1 MHMSQKG
8 EAFQA
13 FLVGAKSFLMDTVYP
28 KARDAVADATAKT
41 KNKEGAVDAL
51 RADADYGY
59 FCWLEHYIQHY
70 KYNARFG
77 LAAEAEGQR
86 DELVKQLKAIDARHD
101 VDAEVKIP
109 EYYSVIDIH
118 QHPGN
123 LHVDI
128 LAGHIYK
135 ASAAST
141 QPGSTNAYGLH
152 YKFTDVIQQYADNPT
167 SVLDLACGF
176 GKSALPLAQRWPD
189 AKVEGIDISEGCLRL
204 AAVEAEENGLDN
216 LSYTRADVAST
227 GKPAESYDL
236 VTSTMLLHE
245 LDTDA
250 VKASMKEAYRVLT
263 PGGALV
269 QLDFRARN
277 PVEAFFLHGHGQ
289 RNNEPYMAAFDE
301 LDFKEYLESIGFTD
315 IEIKPFEESPGAT
328 SEAFPKWRLPWTV
341 ISARKAA
348 AA

>member
-1 MHMSQKG
+1 MQMSHKA

-28 KARDAVADATAKT
+28 KARDAVAEATASTGT
-41 KNKEGAVDAL
+41 KEDAVKAL
-51 RADADYGY
+51 QPDADYAY

-77 LAAEAEGQR
+77 LAAEAEAQR
-86 DELVKQLKAIDARHD
+86 SQLIGRLNAIDDRHM
-101 VDAEVKIP
+101 VANDAAVP
-109 EYYSVIDIH
+109 DYYSVIDTH

-123 LHVDI
+123 LHEDI
-128 LAGHIYK
+128 LAGYIYK

-141 QPGSTNAYGLH
+141 QPGSTNAYALH
-152 YKFTDVIQQYADNPT
+152 YKFSDVVAQYSGEPKA
-167 SVLDLACGF
+167 VLDLGCGF
-176 GKSALPLAQRWPD
+176 GKSALPLAAKWPH
-189 AKVEGIDISEGCLRL
+189 ASVEGIDLSEGCLRL
-204 AAVEAEENGLDN
+204 AAVEAEEARLNN
-216 LSYTRADVAST
+216 LTYSRGDIAET

-245 LDTDA
+245 LDTNA
-250 VKASMKEAYRVLT
+250 VKAAMKEAHRVLA

-277 PVEAFFLHGHGQ
+277 PVEQFFLHGHGQ

-301 LDFKEYLESIGFTD
+301 MDFKSYLESIGFTD
-315 IEIKPFEESPGAT
+315 IEIEPFEESPGA
-328 SEAFPKWRLPWTV
+328 SADDFPKWRLPWTV
-341 ISARKAA
+341 ISARKTL
-348 AA
+348 